1 MKQKAA
7 GSCAQTLLWPGG
19 GGQREDDKVPR
30 PVCDESHPNNISDNF
45 LHVTPAGDASHA
57 DLGTPWKDRQTRR
70 AGERE
75 EGRRRGGE
83 GRGDVLDWRM
93 FLESWCNYWVSFQ
106 CDRSHDKNDNNA
118 RPPSEFSECAPLFML
133 MTQLPMLGWLCSQAW
148 NKLRGGC
155 RQHFHCI
162 PPVAVP
168 ITTASPILSPPTA
181 DQMLMA
187 HAALRWLT
195 IISLA
200 STAHI
205 NRVTVGTGRMK
216 CYQSH
221 SCRSSAHGGVG
232 NLLWRRRCATP
243 LQIRTWRSLTE
254 VIFKRHARDMR
265 RVLFSHYW
273 ELFAFFP
280 HGRGTCWFLKSQC
293 QCWDSGS
300 LTLSFFKAKIAE
312 FLFQSGLKKPLE
324 PIWDTRTKI
333 QIIT

>member
-1 MKQKAA
+1 MNGDQHVIIQQELGGKCKNHFWALFDCRQSWHSSWFTRLRTPPGGQDETKS
-7 GSCAQTLLWPGG
+7 GWELCADPSVTRGG
-19 GGQREDDKVPR
+19 GGQREDDRVPW
-30 PVCDESHPNNISDNF
+30 PVCDESHPNNIRDNF

-205 NRVTVGTGRMK
+205 NRVTVGTGRLK
-216 CYQSH
+216 CY
-221 SCRSSAHGGVG
+221 
-232 NLLWRRRCATP
+232 
-243 LQIRTWRSLTE
+243 
-254 VIFKRHARDMR
+254 
-265 RVLFSHYW
+265 
-273 ELFAFFP
+273 
-280 HGRGTCWFLKSQC
+280 
-293 QCWDSGS
+293 
-300 LTLSFFKAKIAE
+300 
-312 FLFQSGLKKPLE
+312 
-324 PIWDTRTKI
+324 
-333 QIIT
+333 

>member
-1 MKQKAA
+1 MRRPF
-7 GSCAQTLLWPGG
+7 CDPGG
-19 GGQREDDKVPR
+19 AVSGRMTECLGPSVMRVIQTTLATISSMWLLLETPHMQILGLLGKTDKQGGLVREKK
-30 PVCDESHPNNISDNF
+30 
-45 LHVTPAGDASHA
+45 GD
-57 DLGTPWKDRQTRR
+57 
-70 AGERE
+70 
-75 EGRRRGGE
+75 GGE

-93 FLESWCNYWVSFQ
+93 FWESWCNYWVSFQ
-106 CDRSHDKNDNNA
+106 CDRAHDKNDNNA

-205 NRVTVGTGRMK
+205 NRVTVGTGRLK
-216 CYQSH
+216 CY
-221 SCRSSAHGGVG
+221 
-232 NLLWRRRCATP
+232 
-243 LQIRTWRSLTE
+243 
-254 VIFKRHARDMR
+254 
-265 RVLFSHYW
+265 
-273 ELFAFFP
+273 
-280 HGRGTCWFLKSQC
+280 
-293 QCWDSGS
+293 
-300 LTLSFFKAKIAE
+300 
-312 FLFQSGLKKPLE
+312 
-324 PIWDTRTKI
+324 
-333 QIIT
+333 

>member
-1 MKQKAA
+1 MTKM
-7 GSCAQTLLWPGG
+7 T
-19 GGQREDDKVPR
+19 
-30 PVCDESHPNNISDNF
+30 
-45 LHVTPAGDASHA
+45 TM
-57 DLGTPWKDRQTRR
+57 LGLPLSLVS
-70 AGERE
+70 
-75 EGRRRGGE
+75 
-83 GRGDVLDWRM
+83 VL
-93 FLESWCNYWVSFQ
+93 
-106 CDRSHDKNDNNA
+106 
-118 RPPSEFSECAPLFML
+118 PLFML

-265 RVLFSHYW
+265 RVLFSHYGSC
-273 ELFAFFP
+273 LPFFRTGGA
-280 HGRGTCWFLKSQC
+280 HVGFWKASANAGIQDLWLWAFLKQRSPNFC
-293 QCWDSGS
+293 FNPFETLELKSKLS
-300 LTLSFFKAKIAE
+300 LKLLGPNVPLTAKTE
-312 FLFQSGLKKPLE
+312 WKCLM
-324 PIWDTRTKI
+324 
-333 QIIT
+333 